1 MSHHLENYPR
11 LKVKLNRRKFWKTIF
26 EKKKTYFLPDIE
38 RSELEMNC
46 IWQVWM
52 TQKW

>member
-1 MSHHLENYPR
+1 MFYFRVPR
-11 LKVKLNRRKFWKTIF
+11 ILG
-26 EKKKTYFLPDIE
+26 KKRIKRGKTYFWVDKGK
-38 RSELEMNC
+38 SELGMNC